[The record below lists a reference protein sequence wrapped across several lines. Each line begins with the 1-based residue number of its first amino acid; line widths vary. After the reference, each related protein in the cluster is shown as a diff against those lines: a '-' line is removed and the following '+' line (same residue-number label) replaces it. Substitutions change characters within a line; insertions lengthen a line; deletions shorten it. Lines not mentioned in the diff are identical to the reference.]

1 MFQMTVED
9 AIKVHE
15 NLVSVS
21 GPCINKKE
29 FSSGSLSDEQGITYE
44 AHIPFDKT
52 LVFDDSRIILGI
64 FGSVDADSLLGKTL
78 ISS

>member
-21 GPCINKKE
+21 GPCINKKDF
-29 FSSGSLSDEQGITYE
+29 FSGHLSDEQGQIYD

-52 LVFDDSRIILGI
+52 LVFDDSRVIIGI
-64 FGSVDADSLLGKTL
+64 YGSVDIGALLGKTL
-78 ISS
+78 FSS